1 MKNFKLSRE
10 LKIGIVVVIAIG
22 MLYFGLNYLKGI
34 NIFQPTTY
42 FYAQYERI
50 DGIVP
55 TTPVMINGYQVGH
68 VSEIIFD
75 YTKEAPITL
84 QITVDENLVVPKGT
98 IAEVYDTGLMGDK
111 AIQLKLGKS
120 SDLMQSGD
128 TLQTSVKGGLMDAVS
143 TALLEPI
150 EAMMPELDSTLTAVK
165 EIIQS
170 ARIQE
175 ILSNTANATNNLQN
189 ASARLDY
196 MMANDIE
203 VAIKDIKNIAANFSN
218 VSNEINAVQWDST
231 LHSIETVIANLEM
244 VSNQIKSNNNTL
256 GALLND
262 KELYQNLDSTVQSAN
277 ALLIDLKENPKR
289 YVHFS
294 VFGSKDKKDEKKD
307 EKK

>member
-1 MKNFKLSRE
+1 MKKFKLSRE
-10 LKIGIVVVIAIG
+10 VKIGIVVIVALG

-42 FYAQYERI
+42 FYAQYERV

-84 QITVDENLVVPKGT
+84 QITVDNKLVVPKGT

-111 AIQLKLGKS
+111 AIQLRLGY
-120 SDLMQSGD
+120 SDQLMQPGD
-128 TLQTSVKGGLMDAVS
+128 TLRTGIQNGLMAAVTDALV
-143 TALLEPI
+143 EPVK
-150 EAMMPELDSTLTAVK
+150 AMMPQLDSTLRAINQTVNS
-165 EIIQS
+165 E
-170 ARIQE
+170 RIE
-175 ILSNTANATNNLQN
+175 NFIADLETSMANIKSMSTDLKNNVPGTLAKVDTIATNF
-189 ASARLDY
+189 AT
-196 MMANDIE
+196 
-203 VAIKDIKNIAANFSN
+203 
-218 VSNEINAVQWDST
+218 VSDELAAVQWDST
-231 LHSIETVIANLEM
+231 LNNIETLIANLEY
-244 VSNQIKSNNNTL
+244 VSNQFKSSDNSL

-262 KELYQNLDSTVQSAN
+262 KDLYQNLDSTVQSAN

-294 VFGSKDKKDEKKD
+294 VFGSKEKK
-307 EKK
+307 EAKK

>member
-1 MKNFKLSRE
+1 MKKFKLSRE
-10 LKIGIVVVIAIG
+10 VKIGIVVIVALG

-42 FYAQYERI
+42 FYAQYERV

-84 QITVDENLVVPKGT
+84 QITVDNKLVVPKGT

-111 AIQLKLGKS
+111 AIQLRLGY
-120 SDLMQSGD
+120 SDQFMQPGD
-128 TLQTSVKGGLMDAVS
+128 TLRTGIQNGLMAAVTDALV
-143 TALLEPI
+143 EPVK
-150 EAMMPELDSTLTAVK
+150 AMMPQLDSTLKAINQTVNS
-165 EIIQS
+165 ERIENIIADLETSMANIKSMS
-170 ARIQE
+170 ATLKNNVPGTLAKVDTI
-175 ILSNTANATNNLQN
+175 ATNF
-189 ASARLDY
+189 AT
-196 MMANDIE
+196 
-203 VAIKDIKNIAANFSN
+203 
-218 VSNEINAVQWDST
+218 VSDELAAVQWDST
-231 LHSIETVIANLEM
+231 LNNIETLIANLEY
-244 VSNQIKSNNNTL
+244 VSNQFKSSDNSL

-262 KELYQNLDSTVQSAN
+262 KDLYQNLDSTVQSAN

-294 VFGSKDKKDEKKD
+294 VFGSKEKK
-307 EKK
+307 EAKK

>member
-10 LKIGIVVVIAIG
+10 VKIGVVVVIAIG

-42 FYAQYERI
+42 FYAQYDRV

-84 QITVDENLVVPKGT
+84 QITVDENLVVPQGT

-120 SDLMQSGD
+120 KELMQPGD
-128 TLQTSVKGGLMDAVS
+128 TLKTSIQGGLMDAVS

-165 EIIQS
+165 EIVQGQ
-170 ARIQE
+170 RIQE
-175 ILSNTANATNNLQN
+175 IMANTANATNNLQN
-189 ASARLDY
+189 ASARLDS
-196 MMANDIE
+196 MMANDIQ

-294 VFGSKDKKDEKKD
+294 VFGSKDKKEEKK
-307 EKK
+307 

>member
-1 MKNFKLSRE
+1 MKKFKLSRE
-10 LKIGIVVVIAIG
+10 VKIGIVVIVALG

-42 FYAQYERI
+42 FYAQYERV

-84 QITVDENLVVPKGT
+84 QITVDNKLVVPKGT

-111 AIQLKLGKS
+111 AIQLRLGY
-120 SDLMQSGD
+120 SDQLMQPGD
-128 TLQTSVKGGLMDAVS
+128 TLRTGIQNGLMAAVTDALV
-143 TALLEPI
+143 EPVK
-150 EAMMPELDSTLTAVK
+150 AMMPQLDSTLKAINQTVNS
-165 EIIQS
+165 ERIENIIADLEASMANIKSMS
-170 ARIQE
+170 ATLKNNVPGTLAKVDTI
-175 ILSNTANATNNLQN
+175 ATNF
-189 ASARLDY
+189 AAVSD
-196 MMANDIE
+196 E
-203 VAIKDIKNIAANFSN
+203 IA
-218 VSNEINAVQWDST
+218 AVQWDST
-231 LHSIETVIANLEM
+231 LNNIEVLIANLEY
-244 VSNQIKSNNNTL
+244 VSNQLKSTDNSL

-262 KELYQNLDSTVQSAN
+262 KDLYQNLDSTVQSAN

-294 VFGSKDKKDEKKD
+294 VFGSKEKK
-307 EKK
+307 EAKK

>member
-10 LKIGIVVVIAIG
+10 VKIGVVVVIAIG

-42 FYAQYERI
+42 FYAQYDRV

-84 QITVDENLVVPKGT
+84 QITVDENLVVPQGT

-120 SDLMQSGD
+120 KELMQPGD
-128 TLQTSVKGGLMDAVS
+128 TLKTSIQGGLMDAVS

-165 EIIQS
+165 EIVQS
-170 ARIQE
+170 QRIQE
-175 ILSNTANATNNLQN
+175 IMANTANATNNLQN
-189 ASARLDY
+189 ASARLDS
-196 MMANDIE
+196 MMANDIQ

-294 VFGSKDKKDEKKD
+294 VFGSKEKK
-307 EKK
+307 EGKK

>member
-1 MKNFKLSRE
+1 MKKFKLSRE
-10 LKIGIVVVIAIG
+10 VKIGIVVIVALG

-42 FYAQYERI
+42 FYAQYERV

-84 QITVDENLVVPKGT
+84 QITVDNKLVVPKGT

-111 AIQLKLGKS
+111 AIQLRLGY
-120 SDLMQSGD
+120 SDQLMQPGD
-128 TLQTSVKGGLMDAVS
+128 TLRTGIQNGVMAAVTDALVEPVK
-143 TALLEPI
+143 
-150 EAMMPELDSTLTAVK
+150 AMMPQLDSTLRAINQTVNS
-165 EIIQS
+165 E
-170 ARIQE
+170 RIDK
-175 ILSNTANATNNLQN
+175 ILADLETSMANIKSMSTTLKNNVPGTLAKVDTIATNF
-189 ASARLDY
+189 AAVSD
-196 MMANDIE
+196 E
-203 VAIKDIKNIAANFSN
+203 IA
-218 VSNEINAVQWDST
+218 AVQWDST
-231 LHSIETVIANLEM
+231 LNNIEALIANLEY
-244 VSNQIKSNNNTL
+244 VSNQFKSTDNSL

-262 KELYQNLDSTVQSAN
+262 KDLYQNLDSTVQSAN

-294 VFGSKDKKDEKKD
+294 VFGSKEKK
-307 EKK
+307 EAKK

>member
-1 MKNFKLSRE
+1 MKKFKLSRE
-10 LKIGIVVVIAIG
+10 VKIGIVVIVALG

-42 FYAQYERI
+42 FYAQYERV

-84 QITVDENLVVPKGT
+84 QITVDNKLVVPKGT

-111 AIQLKLGKS
+111 AIQLRLGY
-120 SDLMQSGD
+120 SDQLMQPGD
-128 TLQTSVKGGLMDAVS
+128 TLRTGIQNGLMAAVTDALV
-143 TALLEPI
+143 EPVK
-150 EAMMPELDSTLTAVK
+150 AMMPQLDSTLKAINQTVNS
-165 EIIQS
+165 ERIENIIADLEAS
-170 ARIQE
+170 M
-175 ILSNTANATNNLQN
+175 ANIKSMSTDLKNNVPGTLAKVDTIATNF
-189 ASARLDY
+189 AAVSD
-196 MMANDIE
+196 E
-203 VAIKDIKNIAANFSN
+203 IA
-218 VSNEINAVQWDST
+218 AVQWDST
-231 LHSIETVIANLEM
+231 LNNIEALIANLEY
-244 VSNQIKSNNNTL
+244 VSNQFKSTDNSL

-262 KELYQNLDSTVQSAN
+262 KDLYQNLDSTVQSAN

-294 VFGSKDKKDEKKD
+294 VFGSKEKK
-307 EKK
+307 EAKK

>member
-10 LKIGIVVVIAIG
+10 VKIGVVVVIAIG

-42 FYAQYERI
+42 FYAQYDRV

-84 QITVDENLVVPKGT
+84 QITVDENLVVPQGT

-120 SDLMQSGD
+120 KELMQPGD
-128 TLQTSVKGGLMDAVS
+128 TLKTSIQGGLMDAVS

-150 EAMMPELDSTLTAVK
+150 EAMMPGLDSTLTAVK
-165 EIIQS
+165 EIVQS
-170 ARIQE
+170 QRIQE
-175 ILSNTANATNNLQN
+175 IMANTANATNNLQN
-189 ASARLDY
+189 ASARLDS
-196 MMANDIE
+196 MMANDIQ

-294 VFGSKDKKDEKKD
+294 VFGSKEKK
-307 EKK
+307 EGKK

>member
-1 MKNFKLSRE
+1 MKKFKLSRE
-10 LKIGIVVVIAIG
+10 VKIGIVVIVALG

-42 FYAQYERI
+42 FYAQYERV

-84 QITVDENLVVPKGT
+84 QITVDNKLVVPKGT

-111 AIQLKLGKS
+111 AIQLRLGY
-120 SDLMQSGD
+120 SDQLMQPGD
-128 TLQTSVKGGLMDAVS
+128 TLRTGIQNGLMAAVTDALV
-143 TALLEPI
+143 EPVK
-150 EAMMPELDSTLTAVK
+150 AMMPQLDSTLKAINQTVNS
-165 EIIQS
+165 ERIENIIADLEASMANIKSMS
-170 ARIQE
+170 ATLKNNVPGTLAKVDTI
-175 ILSNTANATNNLQN
+175 ATNF
-189 ASARLDY
+189 AAVSD
-196 MMANDIE
+196 E
-203 VAIKDIKNIAANFSN
+203 IA
-218 VSNEINAVQWDST
+218 AVQWDST
-231 LHSIETVIANLEM
+231 LNNIEALIANLEY
-244 VSNQIKSNNNTL
+244 VSNQFKSTDNSL

-262 KELYQNLDSTVQSAN
+262 KDLYQNLDSTVQSAN

-294 VFGSKDKKDEKKD
+294 VFGSKEKK
-307 EKK
+307 EAKK

>member
-10 LKIGIVVVIAIG
+10 VKIGVVVVIAIG

-42 FYAQYERI
+42 FYAQYDRV

-84 QITVDENLVVPKGT
+84 QITVDENLVVPQGT

-120 SDLMQSGD
+120 KELMQPGD
-128 TLQTSVKGGLMDAVS
+128 TLKTSIQGGLMDAVS

-150 EAMMPELDSTLTAVK
+150 EAMIPELDSTLTAVK
-165 EIIQS
+165 EIVQS
-170 ARIQE
+170 QRIQE
-175 ILSNTANATNNLQN
+175 IMANTANATNNLQN
-189 ASARLDY
+189 ASARLDS
-196 MMANDIE
+196 MMVNDIQ

-294 VFGSKDKKDEKKD
+294 VFGSKEKKE

>member
-1 MKNFKLSRE
+1 MKKFKPSRE
-10 LKIGIVVVIAIG
+10 FKIGIVVVIAIG

-34 NIFQPTTY
+34 NIFQPTSY
-42 FYAQYERI
+42 FYAQYERV

-84 QITVDENLVVPKGT
+84 QITVDNQLVVPQGT
-98 IAEVYDTGLMGDK
+98 VAEVYDTGLMGDK

-120 SDLMQSGD
+120 KDLMQAGD
-128 TLQTSVKGGLMDAVS
+128 TLRTAIQNGLMAAVS
-143 TALLEPI
+143 DALIEPI
-150 EAMMPELDSTLTAVK
+150 KAMMPQLDSTLQTLSNS
-165 EIIQS
+165 IDG
-170 ARIQE
+170 ARIQAIIADAQATMAHVKE
-175 ILSNTANATNNLQN
+175 LTASLEKSVPTTMDTVQHIANNF
-189 ASARLDY
+189 
-196 MMANDIE
+196 
-203 VAIKDIKNIAANFSN
+203 AA
-218 VSNEINAVQWDST
+218 VSNQLQAVQWDST
-231 LHSIETVIANLEM
+231 LVNIEKVVANLES
-244 VSNQIKSNNNTL
+244 VSSQLKSNENSL

-294 VFGSKDKKDEKKD
+294 VFGSKEKKE

>member
-1 MKNFKLSRE
+1 MKKFKLSRE
-10 LKIGIVVVIAIG
+10 VKIGIVVIVALG

-42 FYAQYERI
+42 FYAQYERV

-84 QITVDENLVVPKGT
+84 QITVDNKLVVPKGT

-111 AIQLKLGKS
+111 AIQLRLGY
-120 SDLMQSGD
+120 SDQLMQPGD
-128 TLQTSVKGGLMDAVS
+128 TLRTGVQNGLMAAVTDALV
-143 TALLEPI
+143 EPVK
-150 EAMMPELDSTLTAVK
+150 AMMPQLDSTLRAINQTVNS
-165 EIIQS
+165 E
-170 ARIQE
+170 RIDK
-175 ILSNTANATNNLQN
+175 ILADLETSMANIKSMSTDLKNNVPGTLAKVDTIATNF
-189 ASARLDY
+189 AAVSD
-196 MMANDIE
+196 E
-203 VAIKDIKNIAANFSN
+203 IA
-218 VSNEINAVQWDST
+218 AVQWDST
-231 LHSIETVIANLEM
+231 LNNIEALIANLEY
-244 VSNQIKSNNNTL
+244 VSNQFKSTDNSL

-262 KELYQNLDSTVQSAN
+262 KDLYQNLDSTVQSAN

-294 VFGSKDKKDEKKD
+294 VFGSKEKK
-307 EKK
+307 EAKK

>member
-1 MKNFKLSRE
+1 MKKFKLSRE
-10 LKIGIVVVIAIG
+10 VKIGIVVIVALG

-42 FYAQYERI
+42 FYAQYERV

-84 QITVDENLVVPKGT
+84 QITVDNKLVVPKGT

-111 AIQLKLGKS
+111 AIQLRLGY
-120 SDLMQSGD
+120 SDQLMQPGD
-128 TLQTSVKGGLMDAVS
+128 TLRTGIQNGLMAAVTDALV
-143 TALLEPI
+143 EPVK
-150 EAMMPELDSTLTAVK
+150 AMMPQLDSTLKAINQTVNS
-165 EIIQS
+165 ERIENIIADLEASMANIKSMS
-170 ARIQE
+170 ATLKNNVPGTLAKVDTI
-175 ILSNTANATNNLQN
+175 ATNF
-189 ASARLDY
+189 AAVSD
-196 MMANDIE
+196 E
-203 VAIKDIKNIAANFSN
+203 IA
-218 VSNEINAVQWDST
+218 AVQWDST
-231 LHSIETVIANLEM
+231 LNNIEALIANLEY
-244 VSNQIKSNNNTL
+244 VSNQFKSTDNSL

-262 KELYQNLDSTVQSAN
+262 KDLYQNLDSTIQSAN

-294 VFGSKDKKDEKKD
+294 VFGSKEKK
-307 EKK
+307 EAKK